1 MGYFRHITTD
11 FLPIEGMNIAIDEN
25 RAALRFLQS
34 FDRSELPSRLICSEN
49 SQLLTT
55 AKLGTPQFQP
65 EKTEAFYEIEGRC
78 WVVTNEIILDKTLP
92 EYQRI
97 WTPGVHF
104 VFYLDASRRLKINPK
119 GALSNVTQRNTAE
132 LIRHMGGV
140 WCFDLW
146 VRNPET
152 PLTECAR
159 SITTAPSTLFI
170 TNVEDLGVVQSAE
183 YVMQGG
189 RSQWL
194 SLGYKLTPDDEVVP
208 PDGTMYYTLEILD
221 GKTRELATD
230 VSWDGWRIDAVDG
243 YAPHKRV
250 EVTNGLGRFR
260 VMALG
265 LLSGETMR
273 VKVGHRFNTSL
284 VEVIVKVQ

>member
-1 MGYFRHITTD
+1 MGYFRHITAD
-11 FLPIEGMNIAIDEN
+11 SLPIEGVNIAIDEN

-34 FDRSELPSRLICSEN
+34 FDRSELPSRLTRSET

-55 AKLGTPQFQP
+55 ETLGCPHFQS
-65 EKTEAFYEIEGRC
+65 EKTAFFYEIEGRC

-104 VFYLDASRRLKINPK
+104 AFYLDPSRGLKINPV
-119 GALSNVTQRNTAE
+119 GAMASVSRRNTAE

-146 VRNPET
+146 VRNPEA

-159 SITTAPSTLFI
+159 SITTAPTTLFI
-170 TNVEDLGVVQSAE
+170 TNVEDLGERQTVE

-189 RSQWL
+189 RSKWL
-194 SLGYKLTPDDEVVP
+194 SLAYRLTPDKEVVSP
-208 PDGTMYYTLEILD
+208 NGSLYYTFEILD
-221 GKTRELATD
+221 GKTGELATD
-230 VSWDGWRIDAVDG
+230 VSWDGWRIEAVDG

-250 EVTNGLGRFR
+250 EVINGTGRFR

-265 LLSGETMR
+265 LQVGETMR
-273 VKVGHRFNTSL
+273 VKVGHRFNPSL
-284 VEVIVKVQ
+284 VEAVVRIE